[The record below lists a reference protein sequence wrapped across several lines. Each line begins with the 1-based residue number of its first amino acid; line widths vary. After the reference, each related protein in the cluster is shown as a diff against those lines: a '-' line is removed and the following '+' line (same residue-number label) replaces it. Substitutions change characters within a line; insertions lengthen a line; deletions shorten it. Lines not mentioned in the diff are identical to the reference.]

1 MKRPPTELAARL
13 RAVADEVLAAD
24 GAPSVDEV
32 AAATQI
38 PRATLYYY
46 FAGRDELVDFLL
58 LDKIDTAGAAVS
70 VAVGSSQDP
79 LLQLE
84 AVLGAVV
91 HTIASHPTLCTI
103 LLARLATLSMMEAL
117 TVAMEA
123 SVLRPLEELLDAG
136 VAAGTFELEDA
147 ELSAHALYGAVSMA
161 ALSRFA
167 RDGHIDADQLVGAL
181 VPQLVASVRPGG

>member
-13 RAVADEVLAAD
+13 RAVADEVLASD
-24 GAPSVDEV
+24 RTPSVDEM

-58 LDKIDTAGAAVS
+58 LDKVETVGAAVS
-70 VAVGSSQDP
+70 AAAGGSRDP
-79 LLQLE
+79 LVQLD
-84 AVLGAVV
+84 AVLCAVV
-91 HTIASHPTLCTI
+91 RTIATHPTLCTI
-103 LLARLATLSMMEAL
+103 LLSRLAMLSQMEAL
-117 TVAMEA
+117 TVAMEG

-147 ELSAHALYGAVSMA
+147 ELSAQALYGAVSMA

-167 RDGHIDADQLVGAL
+167 RHGYIDADRLVGAL
-181 VPQLVASVRPGG
+181 VPQLVASVRPVG